1 MANPPIR
8 LTSPR
13 GRLVQGDAFEPQ
25 TTDQNGA
32 PLTIK
37 TGPNAG
43 QPTRRWFIGVAF
55 PKADPR
61 TLPYLKQMADFAAQQ
76 WPAYFPNGATGQPP
90 MFGCTHPRF
99 SIKIMD
105 GDGVDENGKPNREK
119 EGFAGHWVVKYS
131 TSLQAPGVWQEPDFD
146 EMARITDPRH
156 LPRGYF
162 CRVNHT
168 VQSNEN
174 DQRPGMYVN
183 LDKIAISAD
192 QAGAAVIQSG
202 PTAAQAFGAAP
213 SGGGGAPA
221 PAAPATPPAAG
232 GLQPMPGAAY
242 TIEALRTAGWT
253 DDQIV
258 AGGYATKAA
267 PLPATPPAPAAPA
280 PAAPTPGASIPPT
293 PGSAPAT
300 ASPSNP
306 PAPYDGFMGG
316 SGVTPPPVP
325 AAPAAPV
332 RQMLPAAQGASY
344 EDMVKAGWTDEMM
357 VQHGMMAAG

>member
-1 MANPPIR
+1 MATASIR

-43 QPTRRWFIGVAF
+43 QPTKRWFIGVAF
-55 PKADPR
+55 RKDDPA
-61 TLPYLKQMADFAAQQ
+61 TLPYLKSIGDFAAQQ

-90 MFGCTHPRF
+90 LFGCSHPRF
-99 SIKIMD
+99 SMKIMD
-105 GDGVDENGKPNREK
+105 GDGVDDNGKPNAEK
-119 EGFAGHWVVKYS
+119 EGFAGCYVVKYS

-156 LPRGYF
+156 LPRGYY

-168 VQSNEN
+168 VQSNDN

-202 PTAAQAFGAAP
+202 PTAAQAFG
-213 SGGGGAPA
+213 GGGSAPATPAPA
-221 PAAPATPPAAG
+221 PAPAAG
-232 GLQPMPGAAY
+232 GLQPVPGAAHS
-242 TIEALRTAGWT
+242 IEALRGAGWT

-258 AGGYATKAA
+258 AGGYATRAAPA
-267 PLPATPPAPAAPA
+267 PLPASPPAA
-280 PAAPTPGASIPPT
+280 PAAPTPPASTPAAPT
-293 PGSAPAT
+293 APAPAT
-300 ASPSNP
+300 PSPSNP
-306 PAPYDGFMGG
+306 PPYDGFMGG
-316 SGVTPPPVP
+316 TTGQ
-325 AAPAAPV
+325 APAAPV
-332 RQMLPAAQGASY
+332 PPQTTARQMLPAAQGASY
-344 EDMVKAGWTDEMM
+344 EALIKAGWTDEML
-357 VQHGMMAAG
+357 VQHGMMAG